1 MASTLET
8 FIRRVFQRVRAK
20 PWEDSGACHICNIF
34 RSPVIRSSNQDLFS
48 KVKDKLLHLVPPTI
62 KKETFQVNLFKFLSQ
77 HILHPEILL
86 WLMYQVIWKAAN
98 FEWVPEQRRTL
109 QPAQDAMWAILLLG
123 PYDLTDPM
131 VLLEISVVGKD
142 TMWSLWQTPMRAPR
156 LWSKTMPSAV
166 KDYMP
171 LNNKF

>member
-8 FIRRVFQRVRAK
+8 FIRRVFQRVGAK

-86 WLMYQVIWKAAN
+86 WLMYQVMWKAAN
-98 FEWVPEQRRTL
+98 FEWVPEQQRTL

-166 KDYMP
+166 
-171 LNNKF
+171 